1 MEYQGC
7 NKCKYEKT
15 DRYSYPCSFCVHN
28 AEEHFQPKTNAD
40 RIRNMT
46 DEELAEFLV
55 YTQSTIKEC
64 MIGVADCKYENTD
77 KDCKDCFLEWLQAE
91 VKESDSNAC

>member
-40 RIRNMT
+40 RIRNFS
-46 DEELAEFLV
+46 DEELAEFLANM
-55 YTQSTIKEC
+55 QKFAIKRK
-64 MIGVADCKYENTD
+64 ADSKEEI
-77 KDCKDCFLEWLQAE
+77 LRMLQAE
-91 VKESDSNAC
+91 VKEDGSNAG